1 MSGYR
6 VCPHCNDS
14 VSTKVY
20 KEHERL
26 YYDKED
32 GTWITLRQLNDAV
45 DSEEENDF
53 PSPPST
59 VSVFTGTLDQA
70 KSCISCY
77 NYVSQQSQRVNNRG
91 IVNHTSSLITI
102 SSVMMMMRMQWK

>member
-6 VCPHCNDS
+6 VCPHYDS
-14 VSTKVY
+14 ISTKVY
-20 KEHERL
+20 KEYERL

-32 GTWITLRQLNDAV
+32 GRWITLRQLNDAV

-59 VSVFTGTLDQA
+59 VLM
-70 KSCISCY
+70 
-77 NYVSQQSQRVNNRG
+77 
-91 IVNHTSSLITI
+91 L
-102 SSVMMMMRMQWK
+102 MMRMQWK